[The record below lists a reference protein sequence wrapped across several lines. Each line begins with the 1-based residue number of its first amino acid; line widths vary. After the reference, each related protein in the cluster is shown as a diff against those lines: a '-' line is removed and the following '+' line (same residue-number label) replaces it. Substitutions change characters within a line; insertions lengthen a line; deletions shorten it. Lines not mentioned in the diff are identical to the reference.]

1 MGIFR
6 RKEDKPYAKMG
17 VNERAEWNKQRDFQV
32 KRFKPGEDK
41 GLGRIFPR
49 YWRYETFG
57 RRPGEHFNW
66 SDPVK
71 KRKSYPK
78 GIVGDI
84 LFLFWR
90 IEEYITWIIS
100 YWLIAWIFQ
109 YSLPLV
115 VIGSFLWIS
124 FEQDSGNWWLQILTS
139 LDNLASTI
147 STGSLTTLITDNQTS
162 IKEYFQTYGYTPK
175 AFLQV
180 FDILPWITPSNLFL
194 MAFKQIAVK
203 FLTIYRAMVNFTW
216 IGFLFPAVINPYRWP
231 WYIFTELVYPI
242 LVPFDRFC
250 PRVGSFRTGAIILN
264 IVIEMLIT
272 LANRIDDYLWI
283 QILWHPKFW

>member
-6 RKEDKPYAKMG
+6 KKEDKPYVKMTPK
-17 VNERAEWNKQRDFQV
+17 ERNEWNKQRDFQV
-32 KRFKPGEDK
+32 KRFKPGEDT
-41 GLGRIFPR
+41 GIGRIFPR

-57 RRPGEHFNW
+57 RRPGEQFTW

-78 GIVGDI
+78 GIIGEI
-84 LFLFWR
+84 LFLLWR
-90 IEEYITWIIS
+90 IEEYIAWIIS

-109 YSLPLV
+109 YSLAIV
-115 VIGSFLWIS
+115 FLGIFFWLS

-139 LDNLASTI
+139 LDNLLSTL
-147 STGSLTTLITDNQTS
+147 STKSLSEIVIETKTNITQ
-162 IKEYFQTYGYTPK
+162 YFQLYGYTPK

-180 FDILPWITPSNLFL
+180 FDILPWITPSNLVL
-194 MAFKQIAVK
+194 TTFKKVSIK
-203 FLTIYRAMVNFTW
+203 FLTVYRAMVNFTW
-216 IGFLFPAVINPYRWP
+216 LGYLFPSVINPYRWP

-250 PRVGSFRTGAIILN
+250 PRIGSFRTGAIILN

-272 LANRIDDYLWI
+272 VTNKIDDYLWI
-283 QILWHPKFW
+283 QIFWHPKLW